1 MHIFLRIQTIPRFH
15 HIDRKSSVSMH
26 CLEHFQWSL
35 MASPQMFNM
44 RMLILPWPRALFL
57 FSSIL
62 KIAELQKIY
71 SGQTITSKM
80 V

>member
-1 MHIFLRIQTIPRFH
+1 
-15 HIDRKSSVSMH
+15 
-26 CLEHFQWSL
+26 
-35 MASPQMFNM
+35 MFNM
-44 RMLILPWPRALFL
+44 QMLILPGPRALFL
-57 FSSIL
+57 FTSIL

>member
-1 MHIFLRIQTIPRFH
+1 M
-15 HIDRKSSVSMH
+15 
-26 CLEHFQWSL
+26 SL
-35 MASPQMFNM
+35 MVSPQMFNM
-44 RMLILPWPRALFL
+44 QMLILPWPRALFL
-57 FSSIL
+57 FTSIL